1 MRIRGV
7 IYESEV
13 VNIHNHHEDR
23 RFQYFQLLHK
33 LR

>member
-13 VNIHNHHEDR
+13 VNNNNYCEDR

-33 LR
+33 L